1 MLLTAYLAFPLSF
14 IVLTHSLFT
23 HPILL
28 HIQSTSSGIYSA
40 EWLRLVAYQFLF
52 LLLSIADFLAISA
65 KAKGKLLILFWHF
78 GSLILAF

>member
-28 HIQSTSSGIYSA
+28 HIQITSSGIYSA

-52 LLLSIADFLAISA
+52 LLLSITDF
-65 KAKGKLLILFWHF
+65 F
-78 GSLILAF
+78 GNFC